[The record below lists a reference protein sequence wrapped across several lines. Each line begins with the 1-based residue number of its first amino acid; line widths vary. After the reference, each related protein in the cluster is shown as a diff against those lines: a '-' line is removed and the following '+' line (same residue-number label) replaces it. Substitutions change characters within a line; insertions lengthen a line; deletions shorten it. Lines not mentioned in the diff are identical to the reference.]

1 MTIDAGIKK
10 RFLIRIVDDVG
21 VRAGLTFLLKC
32 LGWSSVDYLS
42 AEEFLE
48 KDNMLIPG
56 CILPDIRMPGMSGLA
71 LQQKLFSD
79 GVQLP
84 VVIITGYADV
94 ETAVRTLKRGAFDFL
109 EKPIEAEKLDA
120 VLENCWNRWNVKN
133 SGQSP
138 QKIAAIFH
146 EMRKRHCPTLGPG
159 TDEQT
164 NRGPVGTF
172 GTNGSRSSAESLQK
186 IRSAYSR

>member
-56 CILPDIRMPGMSGLA
+56 CILLDIRMPGMSGLA

-109 EKPIEAEKLDA
+109 EKQLKPKSL
-120 VLENCWNRWNVKN
+120 
-133 SGQSP
+133 
-138 QKIAAIFH
+138 
-146 EMRKRHCPTLGPG
+146 M
-159 TDEQT
+159 
-164 NRGPVGTF
+164 
-172 GTNGSRSSAESLQK
+172 RSSKLLESMECEEQRTKSSENRRHL
-186 IRSAYSR
+186 S

>member
-10 RFLIRIVDDVG
+10 RFLIRIVDDDVG

-56 CILPDIRMPGMSGLA
+56 CILLDIRMPGMSGLA

-109 EKPIEAEKLDA
+109 EGS
-120 VLENCWNRWNVKN
+120 V
-133 SGQSP
+133 QS
-138 QKIAAIFH
+138 K
-146 EMRKRHCPTLGPG
+146 
-159 TDEQT
+159 
-164 NRGPVGTF
+164 
-172 GTNGSRSSAESLQK
+172 
-186 IRSAYSR
+186 Y

>member
-10 RFLIRIVDDVG
+10 RFLIRIVDDDVG

-56 CILPDIRMPGMSGLA
+56 CILLDIRMPGMSGLA

-94 ETAVRTLKRGAFDFL
+94 ETAVRT
-109 EKPIEAEKLDA
+109 
-120 VLENCWNRWNVKN
+120 
-133 SGQSP
+133 
-138 QKIAAIFH
+138 
-146 EMRKRHCPTLGPG
+146 
-159 TDEQT
+159 
-164 NRGPVGTF
+164 
-172 GTNGSRSSAESLQK
+172 
-186 IRSAYSR
+186 